1 VAETPAIPSKG
12 QAPAAPR
19 APRSLDKTGKEL
31 WKSLHQTFDF
41 EDEPHLLAI
50 VEQACRTRDE
60 IDRLEA
66 GMDGQPLTVA
76 GSKDQLVIHPLVAE
90 LRFQRASLATLLGR
104 LGLPDNGDPDDPHAR
119 RSAAGRKAARAR
131 WNRGY

>member
-1 VAETPAIPSKG
+1 VS
-12 QAPAAPR
+12 R
-19 APRSLDKTGKEL
+19 APLGLDNAGKEL
-31 WKSLHQTFDF
+31 WKATHAVFDF

-50 VEQACRTRDE
+50 LEQACRTRDE

-66 GMDGQPLTVA
+66 GMEGQPLTVA

-90 LRFQRASLATLLGR
+90 LRFQRAALATLLGR